1 MADRES
7 TEGQAA
13 MRDRTKPRFRS
24 ARLVRRAGALHL
36 VMPRTV
42 WKQVGIGVGDT
53 VEIRYRDGCVVI
65 APGKKSVRTR
75 KTKKTKRSM
84 AGADRRRR

>member
-1 MADRES
+1 MAIR
-7 TEGQAA
+7 GK
-13 MRDRTKPRFRS
+13 TKLGLRS

-36 VMPRTV
+36 VMPRAV

-53 VEIRYRDGCVVI
+53 VEIQYCNGCVVFTH
-65 APGKKSVRTR
+65 GKRSARIR
-75 KTKKTKRSM
+75 KTKKTKRSK